1 MSTIIDHSPVLP
13 WADSAEE
20 QGRFRLILWS
30 FVALTLIIGAIV
42 PNIKLPEIERAQLEK
57 LPAQLARVIQ
67 KKKEL
72 PKPKPKPKIEK
83 KVEEKPKPEVKPKP
97 KPKPEVKVKP
107 KPKPKPKPV
116 PKKERSPEKVKKAK
130 AKAKKLLGNTTKQF
144 ADMRQ
149 SMKSMMPSLASNKG
163 LNNKGNAAV
172 ASGSVINK
180 NLAGK
185 TSGGV
190 NVAAL
195 SRDTGGQELGSR
207 DTTEIEE
214 VAEIAQATEEV
225 SGKRSKEE
233 LRIAMGAL
241 QPAFDTAF
249 QRALRKDPTIEGM
262 ILLTVV
268 VEPEG
273 NASSC
278 TVAESELNNKK
289 LEKKI
294 AALCKFKLS
303 LAERPVEQQSFT
315 YPIKLIQ

>member
-1 MSTIIDHSPVLP
+1 MSNITYNAPVLP
-13 WADSAEE
+13 WADAAEE
-20 QGRFRLILWS
+20 KGRFRLILWS
-30 FVALTLIIGAIV
+30 FVAVTLILGVIV
-42 PNIKLPEIERAQLEK
+42 PNIELPEIERKQLEK
-57 LPAQLARVIQ
+57 LPPQLARVIQ

-72 PKPKPKPKIEK
+72 PKPKPKPKVEK
-83 KVEEKPKPEVKPKP
+83 KVEEKPKPKPEVKPKP
-97 KPKPEVKVKP
+97 KPKPEIKP

-116 PKKERSPEKVKKAK
+116 PKKKRSPEKVKKAK

-144 ADMRQ
+144 ADMRK

-163 LNNKGNAAV
+163 LTRKGNSAV
-172 ASGSVINK
+172 KSGSVINK

-195 SRDTGGQELGSR
+195 SRDTGGQALGSR

-214 VAEIAQATEEV
+214 VAVIAQATEEV

-262 ILLTVV
+262 ILLNVV

-273 NASSC
+273 NVSSC

-289 LEKKI
+289 LERKI

-303 LAERPVEQQSFT
+303 LAPRSVDKQSFT